1 MHVNVKRRLNLQNL
15 SKGGPYSHGI
25 VSNNFLF
32 VSGQASDDPG
42 KVPSFEVQFKNTMTK
57 LKKILESANASF
69 TDVVKISIFL
79 AKREDFQTMNRLFVE
94 YFKEDPPA
102 RTTVVTGFVESD
114 ILVEIDLIAEVKM

>member
-1 MHVNVKRRLNLQNL
+1 MKKRLNLQNL

-25 VSNNFLF
+25 VSNEFLF
-32 VSGQASDDPG
+32 VSGQASDNPE
-42 KVPSFEVQFKNTMTK
+42 KVTSFEAQFENTMTK
-57 LKKILESANASF
+57 LKKILEAANASF

-79 AKREDFQTMNRLFVE
+79 AKREDFQTMNKLFVK

-102 RTTVVTGFVESD
+102 RTTVVTSFVENG